1 MGKYFISTYTNWCK
15 EYCDEQFFKRLGE
28 IAGDNQVMIADNTDS
43 GVFDYQKKLFSLSLN
58 HIRFAR
64 IIHSFPGKFEKQF
77 HHNVLESLY
86 QIRKEFLKSDA
97 EYLLLI
103 ESDVIPPAD
112 LLERFDESIDFVES
126 FGEDKKQ
133 INWGVIGALY
143 YQGFHDFK
151 EDGLWSTRHVL
162 SGCTVY
168 KREVI
173 KRYPFRISPDN
184 WAAFPDAWICDDINK
199 EGIYSLWNDH
209 DIRCDHIEYTSP
221 GRKSKP
227 I

>member
-1 MGKYFISTYTNWCK
+1 MGKYFIATYTNWCK

-28 IAGDNQVMIADNTDS
+28 LQSDNDVMIVNNTDPDKNNYYDRLVDL
-43 GVFDYQKKLFSLSLN
+43 VFYYLKSATILDAY
-58 HIRFAR
+58 
-64 IIHSFPGKFEKQF
+64 PGLMEHQF
-77 HHNVLESLY
+77 HHNVNESLKL
-86 QIRKEFLKSDA
+86 IRDKFLQSCSK
-97 EYLLLI
+97 YLLLI
-103 ESDVIPPAD
+103 ESDVIPPVD
-112 LLERFDESIDFVES
+112 LLERFDEDIDYIEA
-126 FGEDKKQ
+126 FGESTKEM
-133 INWGVIGALY
+133 NWGVIGALY
-143 YQGFHDFK
+143 YHGFHNFK
-151 EDGLWSTRHVL
+151 EDGLWSTHHVL

-173 KRYPFRISPDN
+173 ERYPFRISADN

-209 DIRCDHIEYTSP
+209 DIRCEHIEYTSP